1 MIGWRYV
8 AWRSYLK
15 SFVVLT
21 CVVFSMP
28 GMVNVFSD
36 NADIVAKAKEIGCP
50 RPVCSL
56 TRMERN
62 PFAQTFEFQ
71 STLGT
76 IGVKCVRVQHL
87 FRRLRLREAVAPR

>member
-1 MIGWRYV
+1 MP

-15 SFVVLT
+15 SFFILSLVVAS
-21 CVVFSMP
+21 VA

-36 NADIVAKAKEIGCP
+36 NADVVAKAKEIGCP
-50 RPVCSL
+50 RPVCNL
-56 TRMERN
+56 TRMERT

-76 IGVKCVRVQHL
+76 VGVKCIRSSIFFGDYGCVKM
-87 FRRLRLREAVAPR
+87 